1 MEITP
6 ETLEWKEAYKLLV
19 GSILP
24 RPIAFVSTLA
34 EDGTAN
40 AAPFSFFT
48 AICAS
53 PMLVCF
59 SPMRRGKDGAK
70 KDTLVNIENTRQ
82 FVINIVSEGIASQ
95 MNDCAIEFSP
105 EVDEINETGLTK
117 EPSKKIKVPRIR
129 ESLVHLECELYQ
141 VLDFGDQPGAG
152 SLVIGKVVHVH
163 VADDLYNN
171 GRIDSEKLKP
181 LGRMAGNTFTDPL
194 VRTFDMVRKTEAG
207 K

>member
-70 KDTLVNIENTRQ
+70 KDTLINIEKTQQ

-95 MNDCAIEFSP
+95 MNDCAIEFPP
-105 EVDEINETGLTK
+105 EIDEINESGLTK
-117 EPSKKIKVPRIR
+117 ESSKKIKVPRIK

-163 VADDLYNN
+163 VTDDLYNN
-171 GRIDSEKLKP
+171 GRIDFKKLKP

-194 VRTFDMVRKTEAG
+194 VRTFDMVRKSEAG

>member
-6 ETLEWKEAYKLLV
+6 ETLEWKEGYKLLV

-70 KDTLVNIENTRQ
+70 KDTLVNIENTQQ

-105 EVDEINETGLTK
+105 EIDEINETGLTK
-117 EPSKKIKVPRIR
+117 EPSKKIKVPRIK

-194 VRTFDMVRKTEAG
+194 VGTFDMVRKTEAG

>member
-70 KDTLVNIENTRQ
+70 KDTLVNIENTQQ

-105 EVDEINETGLTK
+105 EIDEINETGLTK
-117 EPSKKIKVPRIR
+117 ELSKKIKVPRIK
-129 ESLVHLECELYQ
+129 ESLVHLECELFQ

-171 GRIDSEKLKP
+171 GRIDSEKLNP